1 MHSALRMR
9 FNMGLQFGAT
19 VLVSISRLTFD
30 WWDRQ
35 QASERGVL
43 LQDTVLAHDAP

>member
-30 WWDRQ
+30 WCQ